1 MASSGR
7 PMVDLLRDVAD
18 QLERTEVSRLFGP
31 YARGGR
37 RLTMR
42 RSTAAPVQLHSCTHL
57 FCCLDD
63 KNVELVP
70 NRCVKQRLAAAG
82 LGEKRL
88 TFQGIQTN
96 PEEFREF
103 LLAAYPKLRQGGG
116 FELLKIS
123 GTTRSREL
131 VLIPCPN
138 DGYHVRYLKEPQTH
152 IGHATIFIRPLQRN
166 LNLDPVIFH
175 YCSLLKNAD
184 YE

>member
-1 MASSGR
+1 MNLKSHLENLNYFLCEKCQ
-7 PMVDLLRDVAD
+7 LLVI
-18 QLERTEVSRLFGP
+18 VCLFF
-31 YARGGR
+31 
-37 RLTMR
+37 
-42 RSTAAPVQLHSCTHL
+42 S
-57 FCCLDD
+57 
-63 KNVELVP
+63 
-70 NRCVKQRLAAAG
+70 
-82 LGEKRL
+82 
-88 TFQGIQTN
+88 GIQTN

-138 DGYHVRYLKEPQTH
+138 DGYHVRYLKEPQTQ